1 MEPERP
7 PSLALNFH
15 VQAGA
20 LSLERAPSRSWWELR
35 GGVVSGL
42 FNLESSGVGASE
54 NRPTPLTSVTTKANS
69 LQPQNDT
76 VVHLFDNWFDP
87 IEAAGAIVFA
97 NSSMPL
103 IEGARHSAVAA
114 ALSAPREFADRRSG
128 GGGRRRRSPLRPWV
142 ALADR
147 KLRPGAPVAN
157 CLEDARDRLFISTRL
172 PFGRELPPGSRRKL

>member
-1 MEPERP
+1 M
-7 PSLALNFH
+7 
-15 VQAGA
+15 
-20 LSLERAPSRSWWELR
+20 R

-54 NRPTPLTSVTTKANS
+54 NRPTPLTSVTTKADS

-114 ALSAPREFADRRSG
+114 ALSAPREFADRGSG
-128 GGGRRRRSPLRPWV
+128 GGGRRHRSPLRPSV